1 MAVIEW
7 YSPRNS
13 FNAMISKNHITL
25 GELAIEKLNSD
36 YAMLG
41 YDKEENII
49 AIKAVSKGEG
59 FKITKRKI
67 NAKNFLNHFNID
79 VKGTYTVDYDED
91 QRTLFIKL
99 G

>member
-49 AIKAVSKGEG
+49 AIKGVSKGEG

-67 NAKNFLNHFNID
+67 NAKNFLNHFVID
-79 VKGTYTVDYDED
+79 VKGTYAVEYDET
-91 QRTLFIKL
+91 QQALLVKL